1 MVKLFITRVVTNHLG
16 LILNRWMRFRNLFSV
31 SNSVSKLAKDRL
43 WSQP

>member
-1 MVKLFITRVVTNHLG
+1 MVKLFIARVVTNLID

-31 SNSVSKLAKDRL
+31 SISVSKLAKHRL